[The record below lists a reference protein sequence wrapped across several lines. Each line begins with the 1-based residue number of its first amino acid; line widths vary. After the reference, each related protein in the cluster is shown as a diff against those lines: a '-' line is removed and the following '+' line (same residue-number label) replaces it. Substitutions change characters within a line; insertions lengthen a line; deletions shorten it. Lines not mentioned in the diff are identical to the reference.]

1 MVEAVVIWNEPNNL
15 SHWDFHLDPDW
26 ERFGEMAC
34 LGASAIRKKN
44 PNVPI
49 VFGGVSA
56 CDCDFLRLMRA
67 QGVIDQ
73 VDVVGVHGFPLDW
86 TIGRSMSGRQRSPK
100 PKMSAESRSSE
111 LHCCRFQIQWRY
123 KFN

>member
-15 SHWDFHLDPDW
+15 SHWNFHLDPDW

-49 VFGGVSA
+49 VLGGVSA

-86 TIGRSMSGRQRSPK
+86 NHWQIDEWPAKIAEAEDVSGK
-100 PKMSAESRSSE
+100 P
-111 LHCCRFQIQWRY
+111 
-123 KFN
+123 